1 MGGVVSPS
9 FNTMSITSAFPP
21 GELESVPVV
30 IIVPALRVLLIV
42 TILSSCLI
50 PTTIALFISSSPA
63 SRRRPLFILNLCAI
77 ALGLCQGVI
86 ICFISVSRIHISVI
100 HVIDSPCALDY
111 RANQQAHRYTVNNRQ
126 YRTLH
131 SRTHMCANHPSPP
144 HHCRISTALSTT
156 PTSFVSIWS
165 GNDYEDSE
173 GGKRYLLDL
182 LSPAWS

>member
-9 FNTMSITSAFPP
+9 FNTMSITPAFPP
-21 GELESVPVV
+21 GELELVPVF

-86 ICFISVSRIHISVI
+86 MSFISVSRTHTSVT
-100 HVIDSPCALDY
+100 HEMNSLCALDY
-111 RANQQAHRYTVNNRQ
+111 RANQQAHRYIAHNMQ

-131 SRTHMCANHPSPP
+131 SRTHMCANYPSPP
-144 HHCRISTALSTT
+144 HHCRLSTTLSTT